1 MAKPKILLVDDTKL
15 VLELAKS
22 MLKLSHL
29 DILTASDGVEA
40 LEVVRKELPDMIFMD
55 INMPRMDGIE
65 CCSILKADPFLCSIP
80 IVMLTTVGS
89 EDSQERCRLAGC
101 DDYMTK
107 PIDRVN
113 FLSKA
118 RRFVNVVERREPRA
132 PCGLPLIFRADE
144 LSGSGLSIDISDGGI
159 YVATEH
165 AVKEDEQLDLAFFL
179 PYPATGIVVAKGR
192 VVWLNRDAEPVN
204 SRLPAGFGVQ
214 FSVIDAGHLEMIRE
228 YIVESRQQ

>member
-22 MLKLSHL
+22 MLKLSPVE
-29 DILTASDGVEA
+29 ILTAGDGVEA

-55 INMPRMDGIE
+55 INMPRMGGIE

-89 EDSQERCRLAGC
+89 EDYREQCRLAGC

-107 PIDRVN
+107 PIDRVT

-118 RRFVNVVERREPRA
+118 RRFVDIIERREPRVQ
-132 PCGLPLIFRADE
+132 CRLPLIFRTDNV
-144 LSGSGLSIDISDGGI
+144 SGTGLSFDISDDGLF
-159 YVATEH
+159 VATDHELREN
-165 AVKEDEQLDLAFFL
+165 APLELAFFL
-179 PYPATGIVVAKGR
+179 PSSPGVVAAKGR
-192 VVWLNRDAEPVN
+192 VVWLNGSAEPVN
-204 SRLPAGFGVQ
+204 LRLPAGFGVQ
-214 FSVIDAGHLEMIRE
+214 FLDIAARHLDLIRE
-228 YIVESRQQ
+228 YISERKQQ